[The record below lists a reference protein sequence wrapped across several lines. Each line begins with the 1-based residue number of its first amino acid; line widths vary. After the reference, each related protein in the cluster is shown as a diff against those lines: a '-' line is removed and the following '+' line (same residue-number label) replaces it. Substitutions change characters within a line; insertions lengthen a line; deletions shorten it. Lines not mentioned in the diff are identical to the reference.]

1 MASEFGQPASRL
13 SDSKLLKD
21 WGPVSMRNAV
31 VLIALVFSACLFTTS
46 QTAPAAQGE
55 ATPNSP
61 TAQDAVRPQS
71 QMPPDSKA
79 PAPTAKAPEPGA
91 VQSRSEPRYLKD
103 GSEIRATLD
112 TPLSTK
118 TAKVGDRFTATVSA
132 PVRDSSG
139 YVIVPIGSK
148 LNGQV
153 SESTDERLAG
163 AIKDMGHLNL
173 RFTDVQLPD
182 GTDIPLSATLISVH
196 NTKPSSTAPG
206 RGAQSQPSPG
216 IGANAGL
223 TGAFG
228 PPLRGLAVGTL
239 TGGGYVLATKG
250 KQVEL
255 PAECGLRLR
264 VDRNTPLP

>member
-1 MASEFGQPASRL
+1 L
-13 SDSKLLKD
+13 TDSKLLKD

-31 VLIALVFSACLFTTS
+31 ILIALVFSACLFTTS
-46 QTAPAAQGE
+46 QTSPADQGTAATPSAPAVPTSPAAQ
-55 ATPNSP
+55 
-61 TAQDAVRPQS
+61 DAARPGDQL
-71 QMPPDSKA
+71 PPDTKA
-79 PAPTAKAPEPGA
+79 PAPTAKAPEPSA

-139 YVIVPIGSK
+139 YEIVPIGSK

-173 RFTDVQLPD
+173 RFTDIQLPD
-182 GTDIPLSATLISVH
+182 GADIPLSATLISVH
-196 NTKPSSTAPG
+196 NTKPASAASG
-206 RGAQSQPSPG
+206 RGAQPQVSPG

-250 KQVEL
+250 RQVEL

-264 VDRNTPLP
+264 VDRNTVLP

>member
-1 MASEFGQPASRL
+1 
-13 SDSKLLKD
+13 
-21 WGPVSMRNAV
+21 MRNAV
-31 VLIALVFSACLFTTS
+31 VLIALLFSASLFTSSQTS
-46 QTAPAAQGE
+46 PADQGAVAPTAPAVPSA
-55 ATPNSP
+55 P
-61 TAQDAVRPQS
+61 TAQDAARPQNE
-71 QMPPDSKA
+71 MPPDSKA
-79 PAPTAKAPEPGA
+79 PAPTAKAPEPAA
-91 VQSRSEPRYLKD
+91 VQTRSEPRYLKD

-118 TAKVGDRFTATVSA
+118 TAKVGDRFTATVST

-139 YVIVPIGSK
+139 YEIVPIGSK

-173 RFTDVQLPD
+173 RFTDIQLPD
-182 GTDIPLSATLISVH
+182 GADIPLSATLISVH
-196 NTKPSSTAPG
+196 NTKPGSAAS
-206 RGAQSQPSPG
+206 RGGQPQVSPG

>member
-1 MASEFGQPASRL
+1 
-13 SDSKLLKD
+13 
-21 WGPVSMRNAV
+21 MRNAV
-31 VLIALVFSACLFTTS
+31 VLIALIFSACLFTTS
-46 QTAPAAQGE
+46 QSAPADQGTT
-55 ATPNSP
+55 TPTTP
-61 TAQDAVRPQS
+61 APQDAARPQN

-79 PAPTAKAPEPGA
+79 PAPTAKAPEPAA
-91 VQSRSEPRYLKD
+91 VQSKAEPRYLKD

-118 TAKVGDRFTATVSA
+118 TAKVGDRFTATVSV

-139 YVIVPIGSK
+139 YVIVPIGAK
-148 LNGQV
+148 LNGQI
-153 SESTDERLAG
+153 SESTDEKLAG

-173 RFTDVQLPD
+173 RFTDIQLPD
-182 GTDIPLSATLISVH
+182 GSDIPLSATLISVH
-196 NTKPSSTAPG
+196 NTKPSNSASSRGPQPG
-206 RGAQSQPSPG
+206 SSPG
-216 IGANAGL
+216 IGANVGL

-250 KQVEL
+250 KQVQL

-264 VDRNTPLP
+264 VDRNTVLP